1 MEQRKLNDQANTLV
15 DLSKMQTIMY
25 DLITEL
31 NDRGEDLE
39 KQIMSLE
46 HKLEGLTSSFQ
57 ALPRLIAD
65 TLQQQQ
71 QQLLSAIAEAGSSA
85 HGDSQR
91 SDSQL
96 GLSSPSF
103 PTPCT
108 SSSSC

>member
-1 MEQRKLNDQANTLV
+1 
-15 DLSKMQTIMY
+15 MQTIMY

-31 NDRGEDLE
+31 NERGEDLE
-39 KQIMSLE
+39 KQILSLE
-46 HKLEGLTSSFQ
+46 NKLEGLTGSFH

-65 TLQQQQ
+65 TLQRQQ
-71 QQLLSAIAEAGSSA
+71 QQLLSAITEAGSA

-96 GLSSPSF
+96 GPSSPSF